1 MLPSGKLGKWKIL
14 PMVRTSDIPQGLVS
28 VPVCGGDLQMTD
40 YAVCPYCG
48 SSSLTGRCNGYFCL
62 SCMHFIDIDEVT
74 E

>member
-1 MLPSGKLGKWKIL
+1 ME
-14 PMVRTSDIPQGLVS
+14 QE
-28 VPVCGGDLQMTD
+28 GDVMAD

-48 SSSLTGRCNGYFCL
+48 SSSLTGRCNGYFCV

>member
-1 MLPSGKLGKWKIL
+1 MSI
-14 PMVRTSDIPQGLVS
+14 IQGE
-28 VPVCGGDLQMTD
+28 GEGMTD